1 MRVLLSGMSAVRLS
15 DFRHARELEAL
26 LPAVRAACLISRRV
40 QGSPD
45 RGVVAKADGSPVTAA
60 DYAAQAILC
69 EAVAAVCPADSVM
82 AEEKSLLLRSS
93 QEILDRVVAEVR
105 PHRPGATD
113 DSVCQ
118 AIDHSFGEGGS
129 GRFWAIDPID
139 GTQGFVRGDHYAV
152 CIALV
157 ENGLVEL
164 GIVGC
169 PNVADPRSET
179 GQGSILFA
187 VRDQGCYSVPLS
199 GPAAGELE
207 PVHVSPGQDPTQARF
222 CESVEA
228 GHTWH
233 ESTQAVAAAL
243 GAPTNPL
250 RIDSQAKF
258 ALVARGDAEV
268 YLRVP
273 VTIGRHERVWD
284 VAPGAIL
291 VSEAGGRVTDLA
303 GHPLEF
309 QHGLRLFANRG
320 LLATSGPFHDAVL
333 TALHERGVT

>member
-1 MRVLLSGMSAVRLS
+1 MSAVRLS
-15 DFRHARELEAL
+15 DFRHARELETL

-69 EAVAAVCPADSVM
+69 EAVAAICPGDPVM
-82 AEEKSLLLRSS
+82 AEEKSALLRESPPV
-93 QEILDRVVAEVR
+93 LARVLAEVR
-105 PHRPGATD
+105 THEPRATD
-113 DSVCQ
+113 ESVCRW
-118 AIDHSFGEGGS
+118 IDHSQSEGGA
-129 GRFWAIDPID
+129 GRYWAIDPID

-152 CIALV
+152 CIALI
-157 ENGLVEL
+157 ENGLAEL

-179 GQGSILFA
+179 GQGSILLA
-187 VRDQGCYSVPLS
+187 VRDQGCFSVPLS

-207 PVHVSPGQDPTQARF
+207 PVRVSPGQDPTQARF

-233 ESTQAVAAAL
+233 ESTQAVAKAL
-243 GAPTNPL
+243 GTNHPPL

-258 ALVARGDAEV
+258 ALVARGDAEI

-291 VSEAGGRVTDLA
+291 VEEAGGRVTDIN

-320 LLATSGPFHDAVL
+320 LVASSGAYHDAVVS
-333 TALHERGVT
+333 ALHGRGVV